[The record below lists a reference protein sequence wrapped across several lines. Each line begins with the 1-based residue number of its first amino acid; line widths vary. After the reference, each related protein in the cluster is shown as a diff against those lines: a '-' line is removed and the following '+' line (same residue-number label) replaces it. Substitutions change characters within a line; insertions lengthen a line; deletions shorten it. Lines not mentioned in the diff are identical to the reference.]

1 MRSYAKLLIY
11 PKKTSSTARD
21 QLMQIVDW
29 LYSQTE
35 MAIDIPKQGCSEK
48 IKLYS
53 LKFNNNGGWA
63 LSENIE
69 NIFSW
74 QKDTNHTEE
83 WSVWIISST
92 NDKWHDYGEI
102 DKTAE
107 YNYNYIV
114 PKEQEKSI
122 FGFVSHD
129 STLADGKKKCYL
141 R

>member
-63 LSENIE
+63 LSANIE
-69 NIFSW
+69 DIFS
-74 QKDTNHTEE
+74 
-83 WSVWIISST
+83 
-92 NDKWHDYGEI
+92 
-102 DKTAE
+102 
-107 YNYNYIV
+107 
-114 PKEQEKSI
+114 
-122 FGFVSHD
+122 
-129 STLADGKKKCYL
+129 
-141 R
+141 